1 MTKRNESTHAGF
13 WIAKL
18 VATTIICALMYKG
31 MSIFAH
37 DDIRSDI
44 PGGSGN
50 HRLYMSLH
58 VVQ

>member
-1 MTKRNESTHAGF
+1 MTKQHGTKETGF

-31 MSIFAH
+31 MAIFAH
-37 DDIRSDI
+37 EDLRPEI

-58 VVQ
+58 VAQ